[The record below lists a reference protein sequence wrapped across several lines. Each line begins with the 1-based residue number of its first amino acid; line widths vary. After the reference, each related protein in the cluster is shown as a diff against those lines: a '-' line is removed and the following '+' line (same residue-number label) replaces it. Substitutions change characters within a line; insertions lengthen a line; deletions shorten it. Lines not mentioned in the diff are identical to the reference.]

1 MKSKKIISLFA
12 VGLMSLTTSA
22 NAAYNLTL
30 CGASPGGLWS
40 MLGAGVDAAVKES
53 HPGSIV
59 TYQTSG
65 GGFANVGLLQQG
77 KCDLALIHDA
87 EAVLAR
93 DGKEPF
99 KAPIKTI
106 GLSRSSVEK
115 SMECLPL
122 KGPMFSIVNRFNL
135 M

>member
-1 MKSKKIISLFA
+1 MKSYKILTLLA
-12 VGLMSLTTSA
+12 AGLMSLTTSA

-65 GGFANVGLLQQG
+65 GGFANVGLLQQ
-77 KCDLALIHDA
+77 
-87 EAVLAR
+87 
-93 DGKEPF
+93 
-99 KAPIKTI
+99 
-106 GLSRSSVEK
+106 S
-115 SMECLPL
+115 
-122 KGPMFSIVNRFNL
+122 
-135 M
+135 